1 MQRDGS
7 CSEFRLRDDTCV
19 VQSGP
24 PWKRVRRVNP
34 IHIPQDM
41 VPNVHQIRKEWP
53 PKASEVWAE
62 NLCAPGE
69 EYHGTSLEDFV
80 TEGEKSGTFK
90 RLTPKGKTIF
100 DEPPPEDSVRDAGPS
115 SAARPMPR
123 VSTPSLDND
132 QPISYA
138 V

>member
-1 MQRDGS
+1 MESILATGS
-7 CSEFRLRDDTCV
+7 DAQQL
-19 VQSGP
+19 
-24 PWKRVRRVNP
+24 
-34 IHIPQDM
+34 IPELDPKVYQ
-41 VPNVHQIRKEWP
+41 NQEEWP

-80 TEGEKSGTFK
+80 TDGEKSGTFK
-90 RLTPKGKTIF
+90 KMTPRGKTIF
-100 DEPPPEDSVRDAGPS
+100 DEPPPEDSVCDAGPS

-123 VSTPSLDND
+123 VSTPSMDID
-132 QPISYA
+132 QPISYE